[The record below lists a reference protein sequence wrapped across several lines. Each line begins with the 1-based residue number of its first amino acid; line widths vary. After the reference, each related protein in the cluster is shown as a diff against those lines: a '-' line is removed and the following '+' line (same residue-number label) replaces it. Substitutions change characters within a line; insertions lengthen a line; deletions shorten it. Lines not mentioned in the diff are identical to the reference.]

1 MSKIAIIADSG
12 CQIDIN
18 GEHEGI
24 YISPLCIGHGS
35 QTYLDQLEITSLDV
49 FNQMKETDDMFTTSQ
64 PSTGSLMKA
73 MEDAKRDGYDEL
85 IGIPIATGLSS
96 TLNGMQVAADTVEMP
111 ITLIDSQGTAHVQ
124 KKLVEAARKLVEKG

>member
-24 YISPLCIGHGS
+24 YIAPLCIGHGS

-49 FNQMKETDDMFTTSQ
+49 FNQMKETD
-64 PSTGSLMKA
+64 
-73 MEDAKRDGYDEL
+73 
-85 IGIPIATGLSS
+85 
-96 TLNGMQVAADTVEMP
+96 
-111 ITLIDSQGTAHVQ
+111 
-124 KKLVEAARKLVEKG
+124 

>member
-24 YISPLCIGHGS
+24 YIAPLCIGHGS

-49 FNQMKETDDMFTTSQ
+49 FNQMKEQMICIQ
-64 PSTGSLMKA
+64 HLSL
-73 MEDAKRDGYDEL
+73 R
-85 IGIPIATGLSS
+85 
-96 TLNGMQVAADTVEMP
+96 
-111 ITLIDSQGTAHVQ
+111 
-124 KKLVEAARKLVEKG
+124 LVL

>member
-24 YISPLCIGHGS
+24 YIAPLCIGHGS

-49 FNQMKETDDMFTTSQ
+49 FNLICIQHL
-64 PSTGSLMKA
+64 SL
-73 MEDAKRDGYDEL
+73 R
-85 IGIPIATGLSS
+85 
-96 TLNGMQVAADTVEMP
+96 
-111 ITLIDSQGTAHVQ
+111 
-124 KKLVEAARKLVEKG
+124 LVL